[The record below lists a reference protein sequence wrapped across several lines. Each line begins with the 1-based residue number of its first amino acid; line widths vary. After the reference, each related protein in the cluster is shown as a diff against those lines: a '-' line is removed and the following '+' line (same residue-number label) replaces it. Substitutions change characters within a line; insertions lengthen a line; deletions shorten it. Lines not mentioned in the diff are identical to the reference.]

1 MTPSKSSAYLLL
13 LVGYT
18 YLMSFPYRPSF
29 ILYFCLQQ
37 TLQRAGLSQLEPGFF
52 CLSGWLLLNTVHF
65 TRKEQGYSPFTIR
78 NSKGLPGSCV
88 LLFIHA
94 TPSRHRQTSGISP
107 FHSRF
112 LCIGFRYSENVA
124 ICIFD
129 YYGAVPCF
137 RGVPFPLWPI

>member
-52 CLSGWLLLNTVHF
+52 AFQAGCSLIPFILPEKNRAIHPLPSGTQRASQVPVCF
-65 TRKEQGYSPFTIR
+65 SSYMPRPQDTGR
-78 NSKGLPGSCV
+78 
-88 LLFIHA
+88 
-94 TPSRHRQTSGISP
+94 PSRISP

-124 ICIFD
+124 ICVFD